1 MYDEK
6 LLAVQW
12 AEMYRS
18 ACRENTAISQA
29 AAPASELL

>member
-29 AAPASELL
+29 TAPA